1 MMRRTT
7 RSLALLVAALAL
19 LVGSTAPASASAD
32 SPVRHRQ
39 RGYTQ
44 VTVAPDTLAAL
55 TSLGVTPGVVAP
67 GQLASAD
74 PLAVRFPI
82 TGYQLRNL
90 RIEHQGG
97 VTLTAGATT
106 VTITN
111 FFIDL
116 SRLRVSGE
124 VAGIGQRRSV
134 QDPVLRPLRPG
145 RVEARA
151 HRGRRG
157 GAQRSIRHRRP
168 DRELR
173 VRVCD
178 TATLCT
184 VDAFVHLTV
193 RTGPA
198 SRFRRRGANYAE
210 GSLPARGRRSEGLSE
225 SSDGA
230 RRRKERSGG
239 LRRPREHGP
248 ATQACVAGERDGTAC
263 LAGERE
269 NVGLRGRGT
278 QSQRC

>member
-19 LVGSTAPASASAD
+19 LVGSTAPASAAAD
-32 SPVRHRQ
+32 APARHRQ

-116 SRLRVSGE
+116 ARLRVSGE
-124 VAGIGQRRSV
+124 VAGIGRVDLFKIRFSDRFDLGV
-134 QDPVLRPLRPG
+134 VKLVLTADAAGALNGAFGIDALTENFVFGYATPL
-145 RVEARA
+145 
-151 HRGRRG
+151 
-157 GAQRSIRHRRP
+157 
-168 DRELR
+168 
-173 VRVCD
+173 
-178 TATLCT
+178 TLCT
-184 VDAFVHLTV
+184 VDAFVRLTV
-193 RTGPA
+193 QTG
-198 SRFRRRGANYAE
+198 
-210 GSLPARGRRSEGLSE
+210 
-225 SSDGA
+225 
-230 RRRKERSGG
+230 
-239 LRRPREHGP
+239 
-248 ATQACVAGERDGTAC
+248 
-263 LAGERE
+263 LA
-269 NVGLRGRGT
+269 
-278 QSQRC
+278 